1 MRSVPAGNHG
11 APCSKGLPPCRLYIL
26 VCLRNSQAKQREP
39 GSKGLPPCRL
49 GRRQRRVMYRYRQT
63 AAVKGRE
70 HSGIGWIRAGLDR
83 ARDSDAKTA
92 KLKSHCAGTDSCET
106 CVQRGRHLRSE
117 VVASEDYVTTGP
129 ARGPW
134 LGVLHWCVSSSYCS
148 YVAYVN
154 PGQDFSE
161 SRRCA
166 GGDCAGPDKKNC
178 SLTLQEKNSAGL
190 N

>member
-1 MRSVPAGNHG
+1 M
-11 APCSKGLPPCRLYIL
+11 
-26 VCLRNSQAKQREP
+26 
-39 GSKGLPPCRL
+39 
-49 GRRQRRVMYRYRQT
+49 
-63 AAVKGRE
+63 
-70 HSGIGWIRAGLDR
+70 RAGLER

-92 KLKSHCAGTDSCET
+92 KLKSHCAGTGSCET
-106 CVQRGRHLRSE
+106 CVQRGRHFRSE